1 MSWSGLEPADGGVPP
16 TTSGLNKAWG
26 SSVNVR
32 SPREELDGVVDV
44 DVVAEAVVADCLRWV
59 RLLERDGARLVAG
72 PYIWFEGTG

>member
-1 MSWSGLEPADGGVPP
+1 M
-16 TTSGLNKAWG
+16 
-26 SSVNVR
+26 NVR

-72 PYIWFEGTG
+72 PYIWFALTGGRDGLRSKSSWLVRLEGGDE